1 MPNCKL
7 IWGSSSSHSLTLEVG
22 RRGLVTSYKQ
32 ERYQNKST
40 SGKIEQINLHGIQE
54 MEIDFYITEDKYRD
68 AVAWWSWSRQ
78 GKTFAFANSAST
90 TGATTL
96 ASAASASDS
105 TLVVASASSF
115 SSSDEILVR
124 SIATDDVFELVKISA
139 ISSVTLTITT
149 GLKYDYAAGATVRH
163 KDYWGSCIM
172 LDTTFN
178 PQQTDAGFYNH
189 RIKFTEAL

>member
-7 IWGSSSSHSLTLEVG
+7 IWGSSSHSLTLEIG
-22 RRGLVTSYKQ
+22 RTGLRTSYTQ
-32 ERYQNKST
+32 ERYQNKSA

-54 MEIDFYITEDKYRD
+54 MEIDFYLTTDKYRD
-68 AVAWWSWSRQ
+68 AVAWWSWARQ
-78 GKTFAFANSAST
+78 GKTFAFANSASN

-96 ASAASASDS
+96 ASAASPSALS
-105 TLVVASASSF
+105 LVVTSAAGF
-115 SSSDEILVR
+115 TSSDEVLIR

-139 ISSVTLTITT
+139 ISSSTVTITT
-149 GLKYDYAAGATVRH
+149 ALKYAYLAGAIFRH

-172 LDTTFN
+172 LDTSFN
-178 PQQTDAGFYNH
+178 PQQNDAGFYTH